1 MKLQIQI
8 ETNDGK
14 VTTTTAQ
21 PPEFAKWEQKTGF
34 TIQQA
39 QEKIGISDLMFL
51 AWNALKREAAGK
63 PVKPY
68 EIWCDTV
75 DDIRSEE
82 VDSPKATPPEA

>member
-8 ETNDGK
+8 ETTNGQT
-14 VTTTTAQ
+14 VTTTAQ

-68 EIWCDTV
+68 DVWCDTV
-75 DDIRSEE
+75 VDITVGDNEN
-82 VDSPKATPPEA
+82 PKATAE